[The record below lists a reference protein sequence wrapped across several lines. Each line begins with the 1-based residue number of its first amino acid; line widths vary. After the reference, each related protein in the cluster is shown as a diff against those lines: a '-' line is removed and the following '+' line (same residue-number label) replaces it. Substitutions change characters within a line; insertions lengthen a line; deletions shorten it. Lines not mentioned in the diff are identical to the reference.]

1 MAGSS
6 AVLSGPSAHDTKVTQ
21 KYRFP
26 VPCAVS
32 LHLLQQSIASVT
44 EVGSQLGG
52 IAL

>member
-6 AVLSGPSAHDTKVTQ
+6 AVLSGPSAHKTQ
-21 KYRFP
+21 KDQFP
-26 VPCAVS
+26 VSCAVS
-32 LHLLQQSIASVT
+32 LHLLQQSIASVA